1 MTRLSL
7 VILPGAKQNISLG
20 IFHLVFCSQLFSGQL
35 SSDMQQ
41 KFKQIGVVEETFDE
55 KEVKSGALE
64 SCACILRRVR
74 LFVTLWTVTHQAP
87 LSVGFSR
94 QEYGSGLPFHPPGD
108 LSDPRIKFKSLVA
121 PALQAYS
128 LPAEPSGKPLW
139 TENSP

>member
-1 MTRLSL
+1 
-7 VILPGAKQNISLG
+7 
-20 IFHLVFCSQLFSGQL
+20 
-35 SSDMQQ
+35 MQQ

-94 QEYGSGLPFHPPGD
+94 QEYWSGLPCPPPGD
-108 LSDPRIKFKSLVA
+108 LPNPGIEPVSLMS
-121 PALQAYS
+121 PALT
-128 LPAEPSGKPLW
+128 SGLFTIGFTWESEAARKRRLRGDPLLGR
-139 TENSP
+139 ENVSSFSMLLLWQWVHGCF

>member
-1 MTRLSL
+1 
-7 VILPGAKQNISLG
+7 
-20 IFHLVFCSQLFSGQL
+20 
-35 SSDMQQ
+35 MQQ

-94 QEYGSGLPFHPPGD
+94 QEYWSGLPCPPPGD
-108 LSDPRIKFKSLVA
+108 LPNPGIEPVSLMS
-121 PALQAYS
+121 PALT
-128 LPAEPSGKPLW
+128 SGLFTIGFTWESEAARKRRLSGDPLLGR
-139 TENSP
+139 ENVSSFSMLLLWQWVHGCF